1 MPPIVTKALAH
12 EDFVEICYDGNH
24 TDFIYTEPI
33 GRWTRLDFDGDK
45 CDYVSFLDCMVYKNV
60 DVHRK
65 MATLLLDEILDNSLH
80 VNQIQLLNAMSILD
94 PTFTP
99 PWINVHCVWQQELME
114 TIINKTFHVINTC
127 YNQKRLSRYVSVLQS
142 LAKL

>member
-1 MPPIVTKALAH
+1 MAPIVTKALVH
-12 EDFVEICYDGNH
+12 EDFVEIRYDGNH

-60 DVHRK
+60 DVYRR
-65 MATLLLDEILDNSLH
+65 MATLLLDELLISCH
-80 VNQIQLLNAMSILD
+80 VNRIQLLNAMSILD

-99 PWINVHCVWQQELME
+99 PWINVHCIWQQELMG
-114 TIINKTFHVINTC
+114 TIIARTFDVIKTC
-127 YNQKRLSRYVSVLQS
+127 YNRKRLARYVSVLKS
-142 LAKL
+142 LTPR

>member
-1 MPPIVTKALAH
+1 MAPKVTKALAH
-12 EDFVEICYDGNH
+12 EDFVEIQYGRH

-45 CDYVSFLDCMVYKNV
+45 CDYVSFLGCMVYKNV

-65 MATLLLDEILDNSLH
+65 MATLLLDDLLGRHTDR
-80 VNQIQLLNAMSILD
+80 IQLLNAMSILD

-99 PWINVHCVWQQELME
+99 PWINVHCTWQQELME
-114 TIINKTFHVINTC
+114 TTVNKTYQVIKTC
-127 YNQKRLSRYVSVLQS
+127 YNQKRLARYVSVLQS
-142 LAKL
+142 LASQ